1 MVQKV
6 MTYNYL
12 IITHEI
18 LQSIWQDASGGE
30 DQDLGL
36 IHHHSLHYFSLTS
49 LGKLQLFICNGM
61 LMNVNVGG
69 PENNALLRHYRTI
82 PEGESKCRS

>member
-18 LQSIWQDASGGE
+18 L
-30 DQDLGL
+30 
-36 IHHHSLHYFSLTS
+36 
-49 LGKLQLFICNGM
+49 
-61 LMNVNVGG
+61 
-69 PENNALLRHYRTI
+69 
-82 PEGESKCRS
+82 